1 MKLMCAV
8 AAVAPCAL
16 FADTY
21 TWTAGGSGD
30 YETLSN
36 WTLLSTGQAPSALPG
51 SGDKV
56 VLPNAAAS
64 YGVTNRTTFTIG
76 ELVMGGGSDAG
87 HPTFEF
93 ANGTTT
99 NEVLGDVTIKSG
111 AVLTHF
117 PNGAVPCTYRLA
129 LKVGGDMT
137 VESGGLVDV
146 NGKGYT
152 GKNGPGA
159 SNGTVGGAYASLGHG
174 QSGDTRCYGS
184 IRNPSDPGSG
194 NGYADGVNVNA
205 QAGGGV
211 VHLDVAG
218 DLVVNGTIR
227 SRHRAGQG
235 DYGSAASGS
244 IAIRA
249 DSVTGSGS
257 ISVNN
262 TGGAYRRNGGGGR
275 ISIVQR
281 VATSLAFSNIDIS
294 GAGGGTLYV
303 ENANDI
309 PGRGALTVGTAV
321 NTGGV
326 KETIFSTACTDVTE
340 PFGKVKISSEA
351 KVKLVAGL
359 TLTVCGDFENNGTF
373 TGNGAVV
380 LAPPANGSVKVK
392 GTFDLSSISC
402 ASSGASIEF
411 AAGTALN
418 VRSGGSITFDG
429 GEGDPISL
437 SSGTPGSAWNIAL
450 GANAVATVRNVSV
463 SDSAATGASISAED
477 STDGGGNTGWN
488 FVQTVRPGDTIEWTG
503 AEDGV
508 WLNTQNW
515 NPKRLPVDTDVIVVP
530 SGCGNYPII
539 SVDFTANSLSC
550 ASGASIC
557 LSGAGLFVTNALS
570 VMGTLRYSGSE
581 KVEWSGP
588 TASFGADSI
597 AADGES
603 DFVISGTLAQCVD
616 FGGASFGKVTV
627 DKTGGSLQVLG
638 GLDVGQLG
646 CTAAQGLAIAFEAGE
661 TVSVRDLYL
670 YGYSEENS
678 VPAHLLSLVSTQ
690 PGTAWGLS
698 VSKREIVRGVTASDC
713 DATGGAV
720 VHAGGLSTDG
730 GGNVNW
736 DFGTGKAA
744 TWTCAGNTTAF
755 SNARNW
761 LGGLVPV
768 AGANVV
774 LLSSQTNTKATVS
787 SALNLSSLEVGDGKT
802 ATVTLEFS
810 TMSATNEI
818 ANDVIVRSNGIV
830 THLNKTYPTT
840 STDENPHRV
849 LMKVEG
855 DMTVE
860 SGGAVAADSLTKW
873 RLSNYEFNTAASH
886 GGTGY
891 LASPGVCYGSIFTPT
906 NHGRKGAVGTAS
918 FAGGVII
925 LDVAGTLR
933 CDGRISANAHSEYG
947 PYNASGGSVFLKV
960 GTLVGRGT
968 IRANGSL
975 TNGGAGGGGG
985 GRIAVYQRIATGW
998 AGFTG
1003 TIAAYGYSAGSVYRE
1018 DASGER
1024 TLAFGP
1030 SGSPNGWSM
1039 FPAGADGNP
1048 RKAYCDVAVVLAAN
1062 ARLAVTNET
1071 WARGSRVKIKD
1082 LSLAASTAR
1091 VNLFGSYIRVIDR
1104 THARGKGWAGE
1115 YNDVVNEDGG
1125 RIVWS
1130 GGLTVS
1136 IR

>member
-1 MKLMCAV
+1 MCAV

-227 SRHRAGQG
+227 SRHRSGSG
-235 DYGSAASGS
+235 DYGAASSGS
-244 IAIRA
+244 IAICA

-281 VATSLAFSNIDIS
+281 EATSLAFSNIDIS

-303 ENANDI
+303 ENSNDI
-309 PGRGALTVGTAV
+309 PGRGTLKVGTAV

-340 PFGKVKISSEA
+340 PFGKVVISAEA

-418 VRSGGSITFDG
+418 VRSGGRLTFDG

-437 SSGTPGSAWNIAL
+437 SSGTPGSAWSIAL

-503 AEDGV
+503 AEDDV

-515 NPKRLPVDTDVIVVP
+515 NPTRLPIDTDVIVVP
-530 SGCGNYPII
+530 SGCRNYPLIT
-539 SVDFTANSLSC
+539 VDFAANSLSC

-557 LSGAGLFVTNALS
+557 LSGANLFVTNALS
-570 VMGTLRYSGSE
+570 IMGTLRYSGSE
-581 KVEWSGP
+581 RVEWSGP
-588 TASFGADSI
+588 VASFGADSI
-597 AADGES
+597 VADGKS
-603 DFVISGTLAQCVD
+603 DFIINGAVAQSVD
-616 FGGASFGKVTV
+616 FGGASFDKVTV

-638 GLDVGQLG
+638 GLNAGQLR
-646 CTAAQGLAIAFEAGE
+646 CTAAQSLPIAFEAGK
-661 TVSVRDLYL
+661 TVSVRELDL

-698 VSKREIVRGVTASDC
+698 VSKRENVRGVTASDC

-736 DFGTGKAA
+736 DFGAGRAA

-761 LGGLVPV
+761 LGGLLPS

-774 LLSSQTNTKATVS
+774 LLSSQTNTKASVS
-787 SALNLSSLEVGDGKT
+787 SALRLSSLEVGDGKT

-810 TMSATNEI
+810 TRSATNEI
-818 ANDVIVRSNGIV
+818 ANGVLVRSNALV
-830 THLNKTYPTT
+830 THLNKTYPDT
-840 STDENPHRV
+840 SEDENPHRV
-849 LMKVEG
+849 VLKVGG
-855 DMTVE
+855 DMTIE
-860 SGGAVAADSLTKW
+860 SGGAVAADHLTNW
-873 RLSNYEFNTAASH
+873 RLPGYERNAAGSH
-886 GGTGY
+886 GGAGY
-891 LASPGVCYGSIFTPT
+891 LASPGSCYGSIFAPT
-906 NHGRKGAVGTAS
+906 NHGRKGSAGAAS
-918 FAGGVII
+918 YAGGVII

-933 CDGRISANAHSEYG
+933 CDGRISADAHGDYG

-960 GTLVGRGT
+960 GTLAGKGV

-975 TNGGAGGGGG
+975 TNSGAGGGGG
-985 GRIAVYQRIATGW
+985 GRVAVYQRVATGW
-998 AGFTG
+998 AGYTG
-1003 TIAAYGYSAGSVYRE
+1003 TIAAYGYSAGSIYRE

-1024 TLAFGP
+1024 TITFGP

-1048 RKAYCDVAVVLAAN
+1048 REAYRDVTVILAAN
-1062 ARLAVTNET
+1062 ARLAVTNAA
-1071 WARGSRVKIKD
+1071 WARGSSVRIKD